1 MTDEKKARI
10 VAEMLH
16 DYEEQCK
23 TSGLIPTEKFKQ
35 IEECVGLAHELADIN
50 DGEMRLE
57 YDGTTLDIIMKSIT
71 FGVTTFEMPKF
82 QELVSKCD
90 LMGIHVE
97 FKKNGDEM
105 VVIEL
110 SLNDVL
116 KPA

>member
-1 MTDEKKARI
+1 MTDEKKARMI
-10 VAEMLH
+10 AEMLS
-16 DYEEQCK
+16 DYDEQCK
-23 TSGLIPTEKFKQ
+23 ASGLVPTEKFNQ
-35 IEECVGLAHELADIN
+35 IEECVELAQELADIN
-50 DGEMRLE
+50 GGEMRLE
-57 YDGTTLDIIMKSIT
+57 YSGTTLDIIMKSIT

-82 QELVSKCD
+82 QELVNKCD